1 MRSRSRARL
10 ASSPRLAIRSALAL
24 GLLCGALAAS
34 AADRPATHTVVI
46 EGLKFVPA
54 ALTVRAGDKVVWLN
68 KDPYPHTA
76 TAKGVFDSGSI
87 AAGQSWKYTAS
98 KPGEYPY
105 VCTFHPNMKGTLRVL
120 PVE

>member
-1 MRSRSRARL
+1 MRA
-10 ASSPRLAIRSALAL
+10 ALAL
-24 GLLCGALAAS
+24 GLLWGALAAS

-46 EGLKFVPA
+46 EGLKFVPE
-54 ALTVRAGDKVVWLN
+54 ALTVRSGDKVVWLN

-76 TAKGVFDSGSI
+76 TAKGVFDSRSI
-87 AAGQSWKYTAS
+87 AEGRSWKYTAG

-105 VCTFHPNMKGTLRVL
+105 VCTFHPNMKGVLRVL